1 MATAISILILMPIL
15 LPFLLALIIFG
26 LRKWLTSFS
35 GELGTGIVV
44 INIAIIAAIIARVM
58 DSYHKILY
66 GIYENSQ
73 GLEYGAPTGIQF
85 RIDGATGWL
94 MLSLNILMFFIFA
107 YESSKRR
114 EQISS
119 PIYVSLLLFLLAG
132 INCVLISYDF
142 FTLFLSWVL
151 ICLTLILMLTFSRKG
166 EDLKESGIRSYITFG
181 LSMGFLLFAVVL
193 CYGIFGTLNFDYVS
207 NHKELF
213 TLEIQQNFTLLI
225 YLIIALV
232 VISFGLIAQLFL
244 LNLWVPNTTEKAS
257 TSTKIII
264 SGFTSF
270 IALISLFRILY
281 SFFNP
286 RNYQGVN
293 YSLVLAI
300 IGIIT
305 AFQGILL
312 IIHQLSRKE
321 SEGISITKI
330 IIFSAIT
337 NIGIIMTTLSFSGIV
352 ISENSETTFI
362 ENCIG
367 YSYLHVINI
376 GITLFI
382 LFITSEKFSQ
392 WRNESDNL
400 YDLRG
405 IGKTLRITALVFI
418 IGLFSNVGLIPTFG
432 GITIF
437 MLITSLIQSGYFV
450 FGILIAIITFALFI
464 CYLYIIKIILFDK
477 PESGILTG
485 NLGDDISF
493 STILGLVLSIVLIIL
508 GFLPSI
514 LANGLINGVSA
525 IVP

>member
-1 MATAISILILMPIL
+1 MTTAINILILMPIL
-15 LPFLLALIIFG
+15 LPFLLALVIFG
-26 LRKWLTSFS
+26 LRKWITSFS
-35 GELGTGIVV
+35 GELGSGIVV
-44 INIAIIAAIIARVM
+44 INIAIISALIVRIM

-66 GIYENSQ
+66 GIYDNSQ

-85 RIDGATGWL
+85 RIDGSTSWL
-94 MLSLNILMFFIFA
+94 MLSLNILMFFILA

-114 EQISS
+114 EQLSS
-119 PIYVSLLLFLLAG
+119 PIYISLLLFLLAG
-132 INCVLISYDF
+132 VNCILISYDF
-142 FTLFLSWVL
+142 FTLFLSWVI

-166 EDLKESGIRSYITFG
+166 EDLKESGVRSYITFG

-213 TLEIQQNFTLLI
+213 TLEIQQSFTLLI

-244 LNLWVPNTTEKAS
+244 LNLWMPNTTEKVS
-257 TSTKIII
+257 TSTKIVI
-264 SGFTSF
+264 SGFTSSL
-270 IALISLFRILY
+270 ALISLFRVLY
-281 SFFNP
+281 GFFNP

-293 YSLVLAI
+293 YSLILAI

-305 AFQGILL
+305 AFEGIIL
-312 IIHQLSRKE
+312 IIHQFTRKE
-321 SEGISITKI
+321 SEGISLTKI

-337 NIGIIMTTLSFSGIV
+337 NIGIIMTTLSFGGI
-352 ISENSETTFI
+352 IINENSETVFI

-367 YSYLHVINI
+367 YSYLQIINI
-376 GITLFI
+376 GITLFL

-392 WRNESDNL
+392 WRNKSDNL

-418 IGLFSNVGLIPTFG
+418 IGLFSNAGLIPTLG

-437 MLITSLIQSGYFV
+437 MLITSLIQAGYFV
-450 FGILIAIITFALFI
+450 FGILIAIINIALFV

-477 PESGILTG
+477 PESGIILG

-493 STILGLVLSIVLIIL
+493 STVIGLVLSITLIIL
-508 GFLPSI
+508 GILPSI